1 MKEKLLHRK
10 RTTFA
15 VLFSL
20 LLNVVGLN
28 ANPVDINTA
37 REVGFKFM
45 NANAKTPMQGIDEL
59 QLVTTY
65 NISRGDAA
73 FHIFNTPNG
82 FVIVSADDCATPILG
97 YSNEGRFDVNN
108 IPIQLQDYLQGF
120 VEQIQYGI
128 ENNMEADEKTVQQWE
143 LVRTI
148 GRLTNNRSDEVV
160 EPLLSTKWHQDY
172 PYNIYVPDGC
182 PTGCVATAMA
192 QIMKYWEWPV
202 QGTGEHSYQWNG
214 QTLSAN
220 FGETTYDWGNMI
232 DDYDVNST
240 QEQKEAVATLMWHCG
255 VSVNM
260 YYASGGSSAHLFPS
274 SLIDYFNYSDDLH
287 AEYRQDDESW
297 MSLLKA
303 DLDLGRP
310 VYYEGS
316 NINQTQGHAF
326 VCDGYDANDR
336 FHFNF
341 GGGDS
346 SEAYFALN
354 ANGFS
359 MSNYGIFNIHPNA
372 SISRQVTASV
382 SPFDG
387 GIAAGAGTYDIGSI
401 CTMTATAN
409 EGYTFMYWTE
419 EDEVVSSHAEY
430 SFCVRK
436 DRDLVAHF
444 GTPFPIEVVIDPEE
458 SGIVSGTGEYDNGS
472 TCTLSATANEGYE
485 FICWRRAN
493 GSVASTAS
501 TYSFTVTEATTLT
514 AVFAVSGGEQIAFA
528 DLSVKALCV
537 ANWDTNGDGELSYAE
552 AAAVTDLGS
561 VFRFKSTITSFEEL
575 QYFTGL
581 TTISNGAFEGCR
593 NLSGS
598 LCTPNSVTT
607 IGDYA
612 FVNCSG
618 FTGSLTLGNSVTT
631 IGNHAFWGCS
641 GFTGGLTLG
650 NSVTTIGDY
659 AFWGCSGFTGG
670 LTLGNSVTTIG
681 NYAFGGCSGFTGSL
695 TLGNSVTTIGDWAFY
710 GCGGFT
716 GSLVITNS
724 VTEIRGGAFYNCS
737 GFTGSLI
744 IGNSVTTIGG
754 SAFKRCSGFTG
765 DLIIPDSV
773 TTIGDCAFENCSGF
787 TGNLTIG
794 NSVTTIGNSAF
805 YGCSGF
811 MGSLTIGN
819 FVTTIGNSAF
829 YGCSGFTGSLVITN
843 SVTEI
848 RGGAFYNCSGFTGS
862 LIIGNSVTTIGNS
875 AFSGCSGFTGNLTI
889 GNSVT
894 SIGNSAFSGCSGFTG
909 NLTIGNSVTTIGDF
923 AFAWSRFSGGLTLG
937 SSVTTIGNQ
946 AFATYHN
953 GFSFITSLAET
964 PPSLEGEDSGG
975 FCFLWDSN
983 IPVYVPCGFEEIY
996 ASTSWGCFNNF
1007 YGICGGTVSVAAD
1020 PEGYGIVMG
1029 GGTYEAGQICT
1040 VTAAANEGYSFANWS
1055 RNGVILSTNAEY
1067 TFFVASDVTLVAHF
1081 AAEGNIVF
1089 ADANVKSICVS
1100 NWDTDGDGELNFAEA
1115 ASVTDLGSVFRN
1127 NSDITVFDEL
1137 QYFVGLTSI
1146 GVTAFCNCSGLT
1158 SIVIPNSV
1166 TSIDGSA
1173 FYGCSGLTSIEIPNY
1188 VTSIGGS
1195 AFYGCSG
1202 LTSIE
1207 IPNSVTSI
1215 SDYAFNECIELT
1227 SIVLPNSV
1235 TSIGNGAFAGCSSL
1249 TGALT
1254 IPDSVTTIGG
1264 GAFYGCIGLT
1274 SLTLPNSLTSISDY
1288 TFYNCSGFT
1297 GNLTIPNSVTS
1308 IGYNAFYGCVGLTSL
1323 TLPNSLTSISDYTFY
1338 NCSGFTGNLTIPN
1351 SVTSIG
1357 YNAFYGCSGFT
1368 GSLTI
1373 PNSVTIIS
1381 QFAFYGCS
1389 GFTGSLTLGNSV
1401 ATIGKY
1407 AFMNCSG
1414 FTGSLTLGNSVATIG
1429 DFAFL
1434 NCSGV
1439 TSLTVLAETPPTV
1452 TNNYTF
1458 YNVPKSI
1465 PVYVPCGYVEAYQS
1479 AAYWNEFTNIQEL
1492 CTQFQTIDFSQ
1503 GWNWVSLSV
1512 EAGDPVELL
1521 QMLETALVDNA
1532 VQIQSF
1538 DDNTEFDGE
1547 EWFGGLDDTGISN
1560 EQMYM
1565 IEVVNDCTVELQGT
1579 PANPAD
1585 YEIYIEP
1592 GQWNWIGFPCTVE
1605 LGIAAALADFE
1616 PEEGDQ
1622 IQAGNIMTEFDG
1634 EEWFGDFETLVPGQ
1648 GYMYFSNS
1656 SEPKILVF
1664 STTAKGKGV
1673 ILRKEKN

>member
-1 MKEKLLHRK
+1 M
-10 RTTFA
+10 
-15 VLFSL
+15 
-20 LLNVVGLN
+20 
-28 ANPVDINTA
+28 
-37 REVGFKFM
+37 
-45 NANAKTPMQGIDEL
+45 
-59 QLVTTY
+59 
-65 NISRGDAA
+65 
-73 FHIFNTPNG
+73 
-82 FVIVSADDCATPILG
+82 
-97 YSNEGRFDVNN
+97 
-108 IPIQLQDYLQGF
+108 
-120 VEQIQYGI
+120 
-128 ENNMEADEKTVQQWE
+128 
-143 LVRTI
+143 
-148 GRLTNNRSDEVV
+148 
-160 EPLLSTKWHQDY
+160 
-172 PYNIYVPDGC
+172 
-182 PTGCVATAMA
+182 
-192 QIMKYWEWPV
+192 
-202 QGTGEHSYQWNG
+202 
-214 QTLSAN
+214 
-220 FGETTYDWGNMI
+220 
-232 DDYDVNST
+232 
-240 QEQKEAVATLMWHCG
+240 
-255 VSVNM
+255 
-260 YYASGGSSAHLFPS
+260 
-274 SLIDYFNYSDDLH
+274 
-287 AEYRQDDESW
+287 
-297 MSLLKA
+297 
-303 DLDLGRP
+303 
-310 VYYEGS
+310 
-316 NINQTQGHAF
+316 
-326 VCDGYDANDR
+326 
-336 FHFNF
+336 
-341 GGGDS
+341 
-346 SEAYFALN
+346 
-354 ANGFS
+354 
-359 MSNYGIFNIHPNA
+359 
-372 SISRQVTASV
+372 
-382 SPFDG
+382 
-387 GIAAGAGTYDIGSI
+387 
-401 CTMTATAN
+401 
-409 EGYTFMYWTE
+409 
-419 EDEVVSSHAEY
+419 
-430 SFCVRK
+430 
-436 DRDLVAHF
+436 
-444 GTPFPIEVVIDPEE
+444 
-458 SGIVSGTGEYDNGS
+458 
-472 TCTLSATANEGYE
+472 
-485 FICWRRAN
+485 
-493 GSVASTAS
+493 
-501 TYSFTVTEATTLT
+501 
-514 AVFAVSGGEQIAFA
+514 
-528 DLSVKALCV
+528 
-537 ANWDTNGDGELSYAE
+537 
-552 AAAVTDLGS
+552 
-561 VFRFKSTITSFEEL
+561 
-575 QYFTGL
+575 
-581 TTISNGAFEGCR
+581 
-593 NLSGS
+593 
-598 LCTPNSVTT
+598 
-607 IGDYA
+607 
-612 FVNCSG
+612 
-618 FTGSLTLGNSVTT
+618 
-631 IGNHAFWGCS
+631 
-641 GFTGGLTLG
+641 
-650 NSVTTIGDY
+650 
-659 AFWGCSGFTGG
+659 
-670 LTLGNSVTTIG
+670 
-681 NYAFGGCSGFTGSL
+681 
-695 TLGNSVTTIGDWAFY
+695 
-710 GCGGFT
+710 
-716 GSLVITNS
+716 
-724 VTEIRGGAFYNCS
+724 
-737 GFTGSLI
+737 
-744 IGNSVTTIGG
+744 
-754 SAFKRCSGFTG
+754 
-765 DLIIPDSV
+765 

-862 LIIGNSVTTIGNS
+862 LIID
-875 AFSGCSGFTGNLTI
+875 
-889 GNSVT
+889 
-894 SIGNSAFSGCSGFTG
+894 SAFSGCSGFTG

-1308 IGYNAFYGCVGLTSL
+1308 IGYNAFYGC
-1323 TLPNSLTSISDYTFY
+1323 
-1338 NCSGFTGNLTIPN
+1338 
-1351 SVTSIG
+1351 
-1357 YNAFYGCSGFT
+1357 SGFT